1 MSATNLH
8 ELDAPPWR
16 RLDST
21 ILSVSSDIRALYD
34 ERFAALELSL
44 SLASLLAYLGDFGPV
59 SQTRAADHLKQG
71 RAVTGSQIDR
81 LEKRGLLER
90 LPDANDRRVWLVKL
104 TDSGEELVKKIIDI
118 DETVRAELR
127 NGVSREERQLLAS
140 LLLRLQSNIATARM
154 GETEPKAPHPTHNG
168 DTNA

>member
-21 ILSVSSDIRALYD
+21 IISVAADIRSLYD
-34 ERFAALELSL
+34 EKFAPLDLSL

-90 LPDANDRRVWLVKL
+90 LPDPSDRRVWLVQL
-104 TDSGEELVKKIIDI
+104 TDDGRELVKKVIEI
-118 DETVRAELR
+118 DEHVRGELR
-127 NGVSREERQLLAS
+127 TDVSREERQLLAS

-154 GETEPKAPHPTHNG
+154 GGTEPDQSHPING